1 MAVSFTNVIVD
12 NVIESL
18 HTLIADEFNTLIMY
32 DKHEGNQSFL
42 IQPVSDELVEILA
55 SGQTRD
61 YTINISYR
69 VEFSGNYTKTSVKQ
83 FSNIAE
89 RLKRLLYNNRNYSVS
104 GTTKFYNAV
113 VNNIEYVKEDKAL
126 LANSEVTVSVLEA
139 I

>member
-32 DKHEGNQSFL
+32 DKHEGKQSFL

-83 FSNIAE
+83 VSNIAE

>member
-32 DKHEGNQSFL
+32 DKHEGNRSFL

-83 FSNIAE
+83 VSNIAE

>member
-55 SGQTRD
+55 SGQTGD

-83 FSNIAE
+83 VSNIAE

>member
-1 MAVSFTNVIVD
+1 
-12 NVIESL
+12 
-18 HTLIADEFNTLIMY
+18 MY

-69 VEFSGNYTKTSVKQ
+69 VKFSGNYTKTSVKQ
-83 FSNIAE
+83 VSNIAE

>member
-1 MAVSFTNVIVD
+1 MALSFTNVIVD

-83 FSNIAE
+83 VSNIAE

>member
-1 MAVSFTNVIVD
+1 
-12 NVIESL
+12 
-18 HTLIADEFNTLIMY
+18 MY

-83 FSNIAE
+83 VSNIAE

>member
-83 FSNIAE
+83 VSNIAE

-104 GTTKFYNAV
+104 GTT
-113 VNNIEYVKEDKAL
+113 
-126 LANSEVTVSVLEA
+126 
-139 I
+139 

>member
-83 FSNIAE
+83 VSNIAE

>member
-61 YTINISYR
+61 YTISISYR

-83 FSNIAE
+83 VSNIAE